1 MRYGIYIYIY
11 VIRRLK
17 VKRVMKGHACVISG
31 SRLGIDEI
39 SLFEGG
45 GVLLTLRSGQL
56 VGPVLTRNVGK
67 YQSTP
72 RNVPEERRSRGVCLS
87 HTMLNGVVGIV
98 PRLRAGQS
106 CVRIPAETK
115 DFYLLQTVQT
125 YPGVHRCSY
134 LIL

>member
-1 MRYGIYIYIY
+1 MRYGIYYIY
-11 VIRRLK
+11 RRLK

-39 SLFEGG
+39 SLFEW

-87 HTMLNGVVGIV
+87 HIMLNGVVGIV
-98 PRLRAGQS
+98 PRVRAGQS
-106 CVRIPAETK
+106 WVRIPAETT

-125 YPGVHRCSY
+125 CPGVHRCSY